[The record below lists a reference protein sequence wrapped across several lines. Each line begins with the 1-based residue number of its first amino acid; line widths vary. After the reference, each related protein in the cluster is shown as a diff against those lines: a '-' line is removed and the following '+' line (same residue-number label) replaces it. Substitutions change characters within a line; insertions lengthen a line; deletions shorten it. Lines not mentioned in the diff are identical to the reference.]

1 VSPIIHSETN
11 INFMYKNS
19 QIFISLL
26 VIIAVV
32 LYSCRTDKPSEQLPV
47 YKITKTMV
55 DDSAMVVSAHPVASQ
70 AGYDIMRDG
79 GNAIDASISVQFA
92 LAVCYPIAGNIGG
105 GGFLVYRGANGNT
118 NTLDYREMA
127 PAAAFDDMYL
137 DENGDPVAEKS
148 QNGGLAVG
156 VPGTVA
162 GMYSAFEKYS
172 KLKDW
177 KKLLAPAIHAAE
189 NGFKL
194 THRQAGLMNKNKA
207 KFDKYN
213 TDPIVFTSKEWKGGD
228 LLKQPKLATTL
239 KLIAEN
245 GPSGFYEGIVAD
257 QIVNQMKKSGG
268 IITHEDLKNYKAKWR
283 EPITF
288 EYRGHNIISMPP
300 PSSGGIALA
309 QIFGM
314 VEEYD
319 LKNIKY
325 HSKEHLHLVAEAERR
340 AFADRATH
348 LGDSDFYNV
357 PIAKLIDKEYLNA
370 RMSDFDLKKTE
381 GSENTEAGD
390 AKESLETTH
399 FSIVDVEGNAVSM
412 TTTLNGGY
420 GSKLVVAEAGFLL
433 NNEMDDFSA
442 KPGTPNMFGLIGAE
456 ANKIEPGKRML
467 SSMTPT
473 IVEKDGQLLLV
484 CGTPGGSTIITSVFQ
499 AVSNVIDFDM
509 TASEAVQSP
518 RFHHQWLPDVL
529 ILEDVGFDT
538 TLIADLNAMGHHA
551 KFRGK
556 LGKVEAIK
564 ALENGDL
571 EGAADIRAD
580 DDVKGF

>member
-1 VSPIIHSETN
+1 MSKCNHFYIVLGT
-11 INFMYKNS
+11 
-19 QIFISLL
+19 
-26 VIIAVV
+26 IIAIV
-32 LYSCRTDKPSEQLPV
+32 LISCRVDKNNSDQPI
-47 YKITKTMV
+47 YDFTKTIV
-55 DDSAMVVSAHPVASQ
+55 DDSAMVVTAHPVASQ
-70 AGYDIMRDG
+70 AGYDIMKAG
-79 GNAIDASISVQFA
+79 GNAVDAAISVQFT

-105 GGFLVYRGANGNT
+105 GGFMVYRGADGST

-127 PAAAFDDMYL
+127 PSAAFDDMYL
-137 DENGDPVAEKS
+137 DANGDPVSEKS

-162 GMYSAFEKYS
+162 GMYEAFKKYS
-172 KLKDW
+172 KLQNW
-177 KKLLAPAIHAAE
+177 NTLLQPAIDAAE
-189 NGFKL
+189 NGFQL
-194 THRQAGLMNKNKA
+194 THRQAMLLNKNKA

-213 TDPIVFTSKEWKGGD
+213 TDPVVFNSKKWTGGD
-228 LLKQPKLATTL
+228 LLIQPKLAATL
-239 KLIAEN
+239 RAIASQ
-245 GPSGFYEGIVAD
+245 GPAGFYEGKVAD

-268 IITHEDLKNYKAKWR
+268 IITHADLKNYVAKWR
-283 EPITF
+283 APILF
-288 EYRGHNIISMPP
+288 DYRGHTIISMPP

-309 QIFGM
+309 QILGM
-314 VEEYD
+314 VENYKLGEME
-319 LKNIKY
+319 Y

-348 LGDSDFYNV
+348 LGDSDYYAV
-357 PIAKLIDKEYLNA
+357 PIAGLIDKGYLKT
-370 RMSDFDLKKTE
+370 RMSDFDINKTD
-381 GSENTEAGD
+381 GSENIEAGD

-399 FSIVDVEGNAVSM
+399 YSIVDVEGNAVSM

-433 NNEMDDFSA
+433 NNEMDDFSS

-473 IVEKDGQLLLV
+473 IVEKDGKLLLV
-484 CGTPGGSTIITSVFQ
+484 CGTPGGSTIITSVYQ
-499 AVSNVIDFDM
+499 TVSNVIDFDM
-509 TASEAVQSP
+509 TASEAVQAP
-518 RFHHQWLPDVL
+518 RFHHQWLPDNL
-529 ILEDVGFDT
+529 ILEEVGFDT
-538 TLIADLNAMGHHA
+538 TLVNELNAMGHNA
-551 KFRGK
+551 KLRGK

-564 ALENGDL
+564 VMADGNL

>member
-1 VSPIIHSETN
+1 M
-11 INFMYKNS
+11 FKNS
-19 QIFISLL
+19 HLYITFSIIFA
-26 VIIAVV
+26 IIIF
-32 LYSCRTDKPSEQLPV
+32 SCRTDKPSEMLPI
-47 YKITKTMV
+47 YNITKTIV

-70 AGYDIMRDG
+70 AGYDIMRQG
-79 GNAIDASISVQFA
+79 GNAVDAAVSVQFA

-105 GGFLVYRGANGNT
+105 GGFMVYRDVDGST

-127 PAAAFDDMYL
+127 PAAAYDDMYL
-137 DENGDPVAEKS
+137 DENGDPIAEKS

-162 GMYSAFEKYS
+162 GMYAAFEKYS

-177 KKLLAPAIHAAE
+177 KMLLAPAILAADE
-189 NGFKL
+189 GFKL
-194 THRQAGLMNKNKA
+194 THRQAMLMNKNKE

-213 TDPIVFTSKEWKGGD
+213 AEPIVFTSKTWKGGD
-228 LLKQPKLATTL
+228 LLIQPKLATTL
-239 KLIAEN
+239 KLIAEK

-257 QIVNQMKKSGG
+257 QIVNQMEKSGG
-268 IITHEDLKNYKAKWR
+268 IITHEDLKNYTAKWR

-288 EYRGHNIISMPP
+288 DYRGNKIISMPP

-314 VEEYD
+314 VEEYNLVD
-319 LKNIKY
+319 LKY
-325 HSKEHLHLVAEAERR
+325 HSKNHLHLVAEAERR
-340 AFADRATH
+340 AYADRATH

-357 PIAKLIDKEYLNA
+357 PISGLIDKSYLKN
-370 RMSDFDLKKTE
+370 RMSNFDLTKAT
-381 GSENTEAGD
+381 GSENTKAGD

-399 FSIVDVEGNAVSM
+399 YSIVDVEGNAVSM

-442 KPGTPNMFGLIGAE
+442 KPGTPNMFGLLGAE

-473 IVEKDGQLLLV
+473 IVEKDGKLLLV

-499 AVSNVIDFDM
+499 TVSNVIDFDM
-509 TASEAVQSP
+509 TATEAVQSP
-518 RFHHQWLPDVL
+518 RFHHQWLPDAL

-538 TLIADLNAMGHHA
+538 TLVNELNKMGHHA
-551 KFRGK
+551 KLRGK

-564 ALENGDL
+564 LLANGNI
-571 EGAADIRAD
+571 EGAADTRAD

>member
-1 VSPIIHSETN
+1 MHKKNHIYISFSIILA
-11 INFMYKNS
+11 IV
-19 QIFISLL
+19 IF
-26 VIIAVV
+26 
-32 LYSCRTDKPSEQLPV
+32 SCRTDKPSEMLPI
-47 YKITKTMV
+47 YKVTKTIV

-70 AGYDIMRDG
+70 AGYDILREG
-79 GNAIDASISVQFA
+79 GNAVDAAVSVQFA

-105 GGFLVYRGANGNT
+105 GGFMVFRGADGSKS
-118 NTLDYREMA
+118 TLDYREMA
-127 PAAAFDDMYL
+127 PAAAYDDMYL
-137 DENGDPVAEKS
+137 DENGDPIAEKS

-177 KKLLAPAIHAAE
+177 KRLLAPAIQSAE
-189 NGFKL
+189 DGFKL
-194 THRQAGLMNKNKA
+194 THRQAMLMNKNKA

-213 TDPIVFTSKEWKGGD
+213 TDPILFTSKKWKGGD
-228 LLKQPKLATTL
+228 LLIQPKLASTL
-239 KLIAEN
+239 KLIAQN

-268 IITHEDLKNYKAKWR
+268 IITHQDLKTYEVKWR
-283 EPITF
+283 KPITF
-288 EYRGHNIISMPP
+288 DYRGHTIISMPP

-314 VEEYD
+314 VEEYQ
-319 LKNIKY
+319 LEELEY
-325 HSKEHLHLVAEAERR
+325 HSKNHLHLVAEAERR
-340 AFADRATH
+340 AYADRATH

-357 PIAKLIDKEYLNA
+357 PISRLIDKGYLRE
-370 RMSDFDLKKTE
+370 RMSDFDLTKAT
-381 GSENTEAGD
+381 GSENTKAGD

-399 FSIVDVEGNAVSM
+399 FSIIDVEGNAVSM

-433 NNEMDDFSA
+433 NNEMDDFSS

-473 IVEKDGQLLLV
+473 IVEKDGKLLLI

-499 AVSNVIDFDM
+499 VVSNVIDFGM
-509 TASEAVQSP
+509 TATEAVQSP
-518 RFHHQWLPDVL
+518 RFHHQWVPDAL

-538 TLIADLNAMGHHA
+538 ILVNELNAMGHHA
-551 KFRGK
+551 KLRGK

-564 ALENGDL
+564 IMVNGL
-571 EGAADIRAD
+571 IEGAADTRAD

>member
-1 VSPIIHSETN
+1 MHKKSHIYIAFSIILA
-11 INFMYKNS
+11 I
-19 QIFISLL
+19 
-26 VIIAVV
+26 V
-32 LYSCRTDKPSEQLPV
+32 LFSCRTDEPSEKLPI
-47 YKITKTMV
+47 YKITKTIV

-70 AGYDIMRDG
+70 AGYDIMRAG
-79 GNAIDASISVQFA
+79 GNAVDAAVSVQFT

-105 GGFLVYRGANGNT
+105 GGFMVYRGADGST

-127 PAAAFDDMYL
+127 PAAAYDDMYL
-137 DENGDPVAEKS
+137 DKDGDPIAEKS
-148 QNGGLAVG
+148 QNGGLSVG

-162 GMYSAFEKYS
+162 GMYAAFEKYS

-177 KKLLAPAIHAAE
+177 KKLLAPAIRVAE
-189 NGFKL
+189 EGFKL
-194 THRQAGLMNKNKA
+194 THRQAMLMNKNKV

-213 TDPIVFTSKEWKGGD
+213 TEPILFTSKTWKGGD
-228 LLKQPKLATTL
+228 LLIQSKLATTL
-239 KLIAEN
+239 KLISQN
-245 GPSGFYEGIVAD
+245 GPSGFYEGVVAD
-257 QIVNQMKKSGG
+257 QIVNQMGKSGG
-268 IITHEDLKNYKAKWR
+268 IITHEDLKNYTAKWR

-288 EYRGHNIISMPP
+288 DYRGHNIISMPP

-314 VEEYD
+314 VEEYK
-319 LKNIKY
+319 LENIKY
-325 HSKEHLHLVAEAERR
+325 HSKDHLHLVAEAERR
-340 AFADRATH
+340 AYADRAAH

-357 PIAKLIDKEYLNA
+357 PILGLIDKGYLKN
-370 RMSDFDLKKTE
+370 RMSDFDPEKTD
-381 GSENTEAGD
+381 GSANTEAGD

-399 FSIVDVEGNAVSM
+399 YSIVDVEGNAVSM

-473 IVEKDGQLLLV
+473 IVEKDGKLLLV

-499 AVSNVIDFDM
+499 AVSNVIDFGM
-509 TASEAVQSP
+509 TATEAVQSP
-518 RFHHQWLPDVL
+518 RFHHQWVPDAL
-529 ILEDVGFDT
+529 ILEEVGFDT
-538 TLIADLNAMGHHA
+538 TLVNALNMMGHHA
-551 KFRGK
+551 KMRGK

-564 ALENGDL
+564 IMENGNI
-571 EGAADIRAD
+571 EGAADTRAD
-580 DDVKGF
+580 DDVRGF

>member
-1 VSPIIHSETN
+1 MNKCNHFYIVFAAILAIG
-11 INFMYKNS
+11 
-19 QIFISLL
+19 L
-26 VIIAVV
+26 V
-32 LYSCRTDKPSEQLPV
+32 SCRADKTINEQPI
-47 YKITKTMV
+47 YNFTKTIV
-55 DDSAMVVSAHPVASQ
+55 DDSAMVVTAHPVASQ
-70 AGYDIMRDG
+70 AGYDVMRSG
-79 GNAIDASISVQFA
+79 GNAVDAAISVQFT

-105 GGFLVYRGANGNT
+105 GGFMVYRDADGST

-137 DENGDPVAEKS
+137 DENGDPISEKS

-162 GMYSAFEKYS
+162 GMYAAFEKYS

-177 KKLLAPAIHAAE
+177 KALLAPAIDAAE
-189 NGFKL
+189 NGFQL
-194 THRQAGLMNKNKA
+194 THRQAMLMNKNKA
-207 KFDKYN
+207 KFDRYN
-213 TDPIVFTSKEWKGGD
+213 TDPIVFNSKKWSGGD
-228 LLKQPKLATTL
+228 LLIQPKLASTL
-239 KLIAEN
+239 KAIAN
-245 GPSGFYEGIVAD
+245 QGPSGFYEGKVAD

-268 IITHEDLKNYKAKWR
+268 IITHEDLKNYVAKWR
-283 EPITF
+283 DPITF
-288 EYRGHNIISMPP
+288 DYRGHNIISMPP

-309 QIFGM
+309 QILGM
-314 VEEYD
+314 VENYELRD
-319 LKNIKY
+319 MEY

-357 PIAKLIDKEYLNA
+357 PITGLIDKDYLKE
-370 RMSDFDLKKTE
+370 RMSDFDDSKTA
-381 GSENTEAGD
+381 GSEHIEAGD

-399 FSIVDVEGNAVSM
+399 YSIVDIEGNAVSM

-433 NNEMDDFSA
+433 NNEMDDFSS

-473 IVEKDGQLLLV
+473 IVEKDGELLLV
-484 CGTPGGSTIITSVFQ
+484 CGTPGGSTIITSVYQ
-499 AVSNVIDFDM
+499 AVSNVIDFEM
-509 TASEAVQSP
+509 TATEAVQSP
-518 RFHHQWLPDVL
+518 RFHHQWLPDNL

-538 TLIADLNAMGHHA
+538 TLVNELNAMGHHA
-551 KFRGK
+551 KIRGK

-564 ALENGDL
+564 MMDNGNL
-571 EGAADIRAD
+571 EGAADTRAD

>member
-1 VSPIIHSETN
+1 MH
-11 INFMYKNS
+11 KNS
-19 QIFISLL
+19 HFTIVFAVITSIIFF
-26 VIIAVV
+26 
-32 LYSCRTDKPSEQLPV
+32 SCRTDKPTIDVPI
-47 YKITKTMV
+47 YDFTKTIL

-70 AGYDIMRDG
+70 AGYDILRQG
-79 GNAIDASISVQFA
+79 GNAVDAAIAVQFA
-92 LAVCYPIAGNIGG
+92 LATCYPIAGNIGG
-105 GGFLVYRGANGNT
+105 GGFMVYRGADGST

-127 PAAAFDDMYL
+127 PSAATADMYL
-137 DENGDPVAEKS
+137 DANGNAVAEKS

-162 GMYSAFEKYS
+162 GMY
-172 KLKDW
+172 
-177 KKLLAPAIHAAE
+177 AAS
-189 NGFKL
+189 
-194 THRQAGLMNKNKA
+194 RLMNKNKA

-213 TDPIVFTSKEWKGGD
+213 TDPVVFNSKVWAGGD
-228 LLKQPKLATTL
+228 LLIQPELATTL
-239 KLIAEN
+239 RAIAKE
-245 GPSGFYEGIVAD
+245 GPKGFYEGAVAN
-257 QIVNQMKKSGG
+257 QFVNQMKKSGG
-268 IITHEDLKNYKAKWR
+268 IITHEDLKKYKAKWR
-283 EPITF
+283 TPITF
-288 EYRGHNIISMPP
+288 DYRDHKIISMPP

-309 QIFGM
+309 QILGM
-314 VEEYD
+314 VENFD
-319 LKNIKY
+319 IKTIGY
-325 HSKEHLHLVAEAERR
+325 HSAEHLHVVAEAERR

-357 PIAKLIDKEYLNA
+357 PIAGLMDKDYLKE
-370 RMSDFDLKKTE
+370 RMSNFQKEKASV
-381 GSENTEAGD
+381 SENIKAGD

-467 SSMTPT
+467 SSMTPS
-473 IVEKDGQLLLV
+473 IVEKDGELLLV

-499 AVSNVIDFDM
+499 TISNVIDFDM
-509 TASEAVQSP
+509 SASEAVKSP

-538 TLIADLNAMGHHA
+538 TLLSDLNKMGHNA

-564 ALENGDL
+564 MLPNGDI

>member
-1 VSPIIHSETN
+1 MHKKSHIYIAFSIILA
-11 INFMYKNS
+11 I
-19 QIFISLL
+19 
-26 VIIAVV
+26 V
-32 LYSCRTDKPSEQLPV
+32 LFSCRTDKPSEKMPV
-47 YKITKTMV
+47 YKITKTIV

-70 AGYDIMRDG
+70 IGYDIMREG
-79 GNAIDASISVQFA
+79 GNAVDAAVSVQFA

-105 GGFLVYRGANGNT
+105 GGFMVYRGADGST

-127 PAAAFDDMYL
+127 PAAAYDDMYL
-137 DENGDPVAEKS
+137 DERGDPISEKS

-177 KKLLAPAIHAAE
+177 KKLLAPAIQAAE
-189 NGFKL
+189 EGFKL
-194 THRQAGLMNKNKA
+194 THRQAMLMNKNKA

-213 TDPIVFTSKEWKGGD
+213 TEPILFASKTWKGGD
-228 LLKQPKLATTL
+228 LLIQTKLASTL

-245 GPSGFYEGIVAD
+245 GPSGFYDGIVAD

-268 IITHEDLKNYKAKWR
+268 IITHEDLKKYTAKWR

-288 EYRGHNIISMPP
+288 DYRGHNIISMPP

-309 QIFGM
+309 QILGM
-314 VEEYD
+314 VENYKLED
-319 LKNIKY
+319 FKY

-340 AFADRATH
+340 AYADRATH

-357 PIAKLIDKEYLNA
+357 PISGLIDEGYLKE
-370 RMSDFDLKKTE
+370 RMSDFDLKKAT
-381 GSENTEAGD
+381 GSKNTEAGD

-399 FSIVDVEGNAVSM
+399 YSIVDVEGNAVSM

-473 IVEKDGQLLLV
+473 IVEKDGKLLLV

-499 AVSNVIDFDM
+499 AVSNVIDFGM
-509 TASEAVQSP
+509 TATEAVQSP
-518 RFHHQWLPDVL
+518 RFHHQWVPDAL
-529 ILEDVGFDT
+529 ILEEIGFDT
-538 TLIADLNAMGHHA
+538 ILVNELNEMGHHA
-551 KFRGK
+551 KLRGK

-564 ALENGDL
+564 AMENGDL

>member
-1 VSPIIHSETN
+1 MKKCNHSY
-11 INFMYKNS
+11 IVVA
-19 QIFISLL
+19 
-26 VIIAVV
+26 VIITIILV
-32 LYSCRTDKPSEQLPV
+32 SCRTDK
-47 YKITKTMV
+47 KIDNQPIYNFTKTIV
-55 DDSAMVVSAHPVASQ
+55 DDSAMVVTAHPVASR
-70 AGYDIMRDG
+70 AGYDIMRSG
-79 GNAIDASISVQFA
+79 GNAVDAAISVQFT

-105 GGFLVYRGANGNT
+105 GGFMVYRGADGST
-118 NTLDYREMA
+118 NTLDYREKA

-137 DENGDPVAEKS
+137 DENGDPQPEIS

-162 GMYSAFEKYS
+162 GMYTAFEKYS

-177 KKLLAPAIHAAE
+177 NALLAPAIDAAE

-194 THRQAGLMNKNKA
+194 THRQAMLLNKNKQ

-213 TDPIVFTSKEWKGGD
+213 TDDIVFNSKKWTGGD
-228 LLKQPKLATTL
+228 LLIQPKLATTL
-239 KLIAEN
+239 KTIASK

-257 QIVNQMKKSGG
+257 QIVSQMKKSGG
-268 IITHEDLKNYKAKWR
+268 IITHEDLQNYEAKWR
-283 EPITF
+283 APISF
-288 EYRGHNIISMPP
+288 DYRGHNIISMPP

-309 QIFGM
+309 QILGM
-314 VEEYD
+314 VENYD
-319 LKNIKY
+319 ISEMDY
-325 HSKEHLHLVAEAERR
+325 HSKDHLHLVAEAERR

-357 PIAKLIDKEYLNA
+357 PIAGLIDKAYLRY
-370 RMSDFDLKKTE
+370 RMSDFDPDKTE
-381 GSENTEAGD
+381 GSKNIVAGD

-399 FSIVDVEGNAVSM
+399 YSIVDVEGNAVSM

-433 NNEMDDFSA
+433 NNEMDDFSS

-473 IVEKDGQLLLV
+473 IVEKDGKLLLV
-484 CGTPGGSTIITSVFQ
+484 CGTPGGSTIITSVYQ
-499 AVSNVIDFDM
+499 AISNVIDFDM

-518 RFHHQWLPDVL
+518 RFHHQWLPDNL
-529 ILEDVGFDT
+529 ILEEVGFDT
-538 TLIADLNAMGHHA
+538 TLVNELNAMGHNA
-551 KFRGK
+551 KLRGK

-564 ALENGDL
+564 LMADGNL
-571 EGAADIRAD
+571 EGAADTRAD